1 MAENAGAIV
10 SHAQKETPTS
20 SSNYTAGVNTLM
32 QDAIVHDGTAS
43 INTPAQDHVRELA
56 QIASAG
62 LLSRAAMF
70 ASTHAERVL
79 WHRQLKVGPKAFLVR
94 LEYPGVLRVYDPA
107 DGSLL
112 AESVPGKPETL
123 QKR

>member
-1 MAENAGAIV
+1 MQ
-10 SHAQKETPTS
+10 HTQKETPTS
-20 SSNYTAGVNTLM
+20 GSNHTAGVHTQM
-32 QDAIVHDGTAS
+32 HDAIVHDGAAS

-79 WHRQLKVGPKAFLVR
+79 WHRQMKVGPKAFLVR

-107 DGSLL
+107 DGCLL
-112 AESVPGKPETL
+112 AESAPGQLELL
-123 QKR
+123 QKQ